1 VVAVCRSIH
10 REGWVPQV
18 VRKTRELERA
28 AQAVRSA
35 VEALASGGL
44 VVVADDHERE
54 NEGDLIAAGALITA
68 DAVAFMVRH
77 TTGILC
83 APMPAARAR
92 ELGLGDMVP
101 ENTDPHGTAF
111 TITVDHGSCGTGVSA
126 QDRALTLQ
134 ALADPAAGASEFTRP
149 GHIFP
154 LKARE
159 GGVLTRPGHTEAAVD
174 LLHRTDLPPVAVI
187 SEIIDEDG
195 DMARGDTLKR
205 FAAEHGLPFLT
216 IADLIKVRDAERAEV
231 RRVATAALPTVFGD
245 FQAAAYRTCDGA
257 EHLAIVLGDVAA
269 QGVSEDGV
277 LVRVHSECL
286 TGDIIGS
293 LRCDCGAQL
302 EHALAAISREGCGA
316 VIYLRGHEGR
326 GIGLANKITAYSLQ
340 EDGLDTV
347 DANVVQGLPVDARD
361 YGHAAGI
368 LADLGVHNVRLISN
382 NPAKSVA
389 LREHGL
395 SVVEQVTVP
404 YAENPHNVRYLRA
417 KENRMG
423 HQKFD
428 TVAM

>member
-1 VVAVCRSIH
+1 MLA
-10 REGWVPQV
+10 
-18 VRKTRELERA
+18 
-28 AQAVRSA
+28 
-35 VEALASGGL
+35 ALAG
-44 VVVADDHERE
+44 
-54 NEGDLIAAGALITA
+54 
-68 DAVAFMVRH
+68 
-77 TTGILC
+77 
-83 APMPAARAR
+83 MP
-92 ELGLGDMVP
+92 
-101 ENTDPHGTAF
+101 DP
-111 TITVDHGSCGTGVSA
+111 
-126 QDRALTLQ
+126 
-134 ALADPAAGASEFTRP
+134 AGASFADRLERNLTERFTNR
-149 GHIFP
+149 H
-154 LKARE
+154 A
-159 GGVLTRPGHTEAAVD
+159 
-174 LLHRTDLPPVAVI
+174 VAV
-187 SEIIDEDG
+187 SSGTTALHAALSAVGVGPGDEVLVPALTVVMTAAPLAQLGATAVFVDS
-195 DMARGDTLKR
+195 APDTLDLDYDDAAAKVAAR
-205 FAAEHGLPFLT
+205 TKAIVPVHLWGRMGDPVGLRSFAAEHGLPFLT

-423 HQKFD
+423 HQKLD

>member
-1 VVAVCRSIH
+1 M
-10 REGWVPQV
+10 
-18 VRKTRELERA
+18 ERA
-28 AQAVRSA
+28 TQAVSSA

-44 VVVADDHERE
+44 VVVADDHDRE
-54 NEGDLIAAGALITA
+54 NEGDLIGAAALMST
-68 DAVAFMVRH
+68 DTVAFMVRH

-92 ELGLGDMVP
+92 DLRLGDMVP
-101 ENTDPHGTAF
+101 SNTDPHGTAF
-111 TITVDHGSCGTGVSA
+111 TITVDHDSCGTGVSA
-126 QDRALTLQ
+126 QDRALTLR
-134 ALADPAAGASEFTRP
+134 ALADPAAGAADFTRP

-159 GGVLTRPGHTEAAVD
+159 GGVLTRRGHTEAAVD
-174 LLHRTDLPPVAVI
+174 LLCRTDLPPVAVI
-187 SEIIDEDG
+187 SEIVDEDG
-195 DMARGDTLKR
+195 GMARGETLKR
-205 FAAEHGLPFLT
+205 FAAQHGLPFLT
-216 IADLIKVRDAERAEV
+216 IADLVTVRDAERAEV
-231 RRVATAALPTVFGD
+231 QRVASAALPTVFGA
-245 FQAAAYRTCDGA
+245 FQATAYRTSDGG

-269 QGVSEDGV
+269 QGASDDGV

-302 EHALAAISREGCGA
+302 EHALAAIAREGCGA
-316 VIYLRGHEGR
+316 IIYLRGHEGR

-340 EDGLDTV
+340 DDGLDTV
-347 DANVVQGLPVDARD
+347 DANVAQGLPVDGRD
-361 YGHAAGI
+361 YGHAASI

-382 NPAKSVA
+382 NPAKSIA
-389 LREHGL
+389 LRAHGL
-395 SVVEQVTVP
+395 FVAEHVRVP
-404 YAENPHNVRYLRA
+404 YAENPYNVRYLRA